1 MVLGR
6 LLQVS
11 EPQFPYFSD
20 RDHSINDMRGEQSIY
35 AVSLVP
41 DTWHILGAQ
50 KMAVLFS
57 FSDTHVFAALA
68 ESELKAWKECLIFY
82 LFSIIFFLFS
92 RAL

>member
-1 MVLGR
+1 
-6 LLQVS
+6 
-11 EPQFPYFSD
+11 
-20 RDHSINDMRGEQSIY
+20 MRGEQSIY

-57 FSDTHVFAALA
+57 FSDTYVFAALA

-82 LFSIIFFLFS
+82 LFSANGLSVVHQVFCLS
-92 RAL
+92 GLVS

>member
-1 MVLGR
+1 
-6 LLQVS
+6 
-11 EPQFPYFSD
+11 
-20 RDHSINDMRGEQSIY
+20 MRGEQTIY

-41 DTWHILGAQ
+41 DAWHILGAQ
-50 KMAVLFS
+50 EMAVLFS

-82 LFSIIFFLFS
+82 LLSIIFFLFS